1 MADLHS
7 IPTVPALADLIH
19 QALLNAICDGSLSP
33 GERITQDG
41 LADKFQTSRQPVLQ
55 ALRLLKA
62 EGFVVDAPA
71 LTHGRTRG
79 QGLMVSLIN
88 TDWIAQVYQVRAALD
103 ALAALLACRRS
114 AIHASDVLTQL
125 EAAALVKAG
134 RAAVRS
140 KDMSKMI
147 EADAAFHRRIYVASG
162 NPLIAQSAQ
171 LHWHHIRRAMGAV
184 LQSTGVREAVWDEHE
199 AIADSIVSGN
209 ARKAE
214 KLMTDHAHGA
224 SDNIVMALSRA
235 LTTQNDTRRHA

>member
-7 IPTVPALADLIH
+7 IPTAPALADLIY
-19 QALLNAICDGSLSP
+19 QALLNAICDGSLPP

-55 ALRLLKA
+55 ALRMLKT
-62 EGFVVDAPA
+62 EGLVVDAPA
-71 LTHGRTRG
+71 LTQGRARG

-88 TDWIAQVYQVRAALD
+88 SDWIAQVYQVRAALD
-103 ALAALLACRRS
+103 ALAAQLACRRS
-114 AIHASDVLTQL
+114 AMNASDVLSPT
-125 EAAALVKAG
+125 EAAVLVSAG

-184 LQSTGVREAVWDEHE
+184 LQSTGAREAVWDEHE
-199 AIADSIVSGN
+199 AIAHAICTGS

-214 KLMTDHAHGA
+214 KLMSDHAQGA
-224 SDNIVMALSRA
+224 SHHIVMALSKA
-235 LTTQNDTRRHA
+235 LTANDKPRRRA